1 MAKKQF
7 KTESKKLLDM
17 MVNSIYTHKE
27 IFLREL
33 ISNASDAI
41 DKSYFASL
49 SGGGT
54 GKSRADYEIRLIPNK
69 EKRTLTIVDNGC
81 GMDEE
86 TLDSNLGVIAK
97 SGSFDFKR
105 DPALADKEE
114 IDIIGQFG
122 VGFYSA
128 FMVADKITV
137 KSRPAGKEAHEWV
150 SSGADGYTVTPCD
163 MEGDG
168 TEITL
173 SIKAD
178 TEDEKYG
185 EYLDEHRLR
194 ALVKKYS
201 DYIRYP
207 IRMQVE
213 KQKPKEGCEGE
224 FETVLE
230 DETLNSMIPLWK
242 RPASEVTDEEYASFY
257 RDSYFDF
264 EPPAKIIRQKAEG
277 GVVFDAMLFIPAKAP
292 YDYYTR
298 QYEKGLQLYSGGVM
312 IMERCRELLPDHY
325 SFVRGVVD
333 STGVSLNISRE
344 LLQEDRQL
352 RAIAKSIEKKITS
365 ELKKMLENERE
376 KYESFFSVFGAQL
389 KYGVYSDYG
398 MHKASLCDL
407 LLFTSSKEGKYVTLR
422 EYKERMKEGQ
432 EKIYYASGESLDSVA
447 LLPQVESAVGAGYEV
462 LYLTEEI
469 DEFALTMLHSYE
481 EKEFADAVKESPA
494 LVGDAEKEAL
504 EKENGEYG
512 DMLDFMKESLGGA
525 CAVRF
530 AVGLSSH
537 PAALSSEGEI
547 SIAMEK
553 TLNRM
558 PGVEGDR
565 PKAELCLS
573 INRNHPVADK
583 LKSLYKEDK
592 EALAS
597 YTKILY
603 ANARLV
609 SGLPLESPTELSRL
623 VAELMLK

>member
-49 SGGGT
+49 SGKGDG
-54 GKSRADYEIRLIPNK
+54 RARGEYEIRLSVDK
-69 EKRTLTIVDNGC
+69 EKRTLTVRDNGC

-105 DPALADKEE
+105 DPANTDKEE

-128 FMVADKITV
+128 FMVADKIVV
-137 KSRPAGKEAHEWV
+137 KSRPFGGEAHEWA
-150 SSGADGYTVTPCD
+150 SSGADGYTVAPCE

-173 SIKAD
+173 FIKAD
-178 TEDEKYG
+178 TEDEKYS
-185 EYLDEHRLR
+185 EYLDAHRLR

-213 KQKPKEGCEGE
+213 KRKPKEGAEGE

-242 RPASEVTDEEYASFY
+242 RPAAEVTDEEYAAFY

-264 EPPAKIIRQKAEG
+264 EPPAKVIRQKTEG
-277 GVVFDAMLFIPAKAP
+277 GVTFDAMLFIPGKAP

-312 IMERCRELLPDHY
+312 IMEKCKELLPDHY

-376 KYESFFSVFGAQL
+376 KYEGFFSVFGSQL

-398 MHKASLCDL
+398 AHKEALCDL
-407 LLFTSSKEGKYVTLR
+407 LLFRSSKEGKFVTLR

-447 LLPQVESAVGAGYEV
+447 LLPQVEGAIGEGYEV

-481 EKEFADAVKESPA
+481 EKPFADVVKESPA
-494 LVGDAEKEAL
+494 SLADSEKEAL
-504 EKENGEYG
+504 QRENDEYKE
-512 DMLDFMKESLGGA
+512 MLDFMKESLGGA

-530 AVGLSSH
+530 AVGLSHH

-558 PGVEGDR
+558 PGMEGER

-583 LKSLYKEDK
+583 LKALYETDK
-592 EALAS
+592 ETLSS

-609 SGLPLESPTELSRL
+609 SGLPIESPTELSRL
-623 VAELMLK
+623 IADLMLK